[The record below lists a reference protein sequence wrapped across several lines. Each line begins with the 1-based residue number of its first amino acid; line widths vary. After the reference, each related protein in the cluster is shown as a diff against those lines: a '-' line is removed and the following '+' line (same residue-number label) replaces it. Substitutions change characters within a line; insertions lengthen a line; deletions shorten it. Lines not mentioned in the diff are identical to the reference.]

1 MDTRDDLPP
10 AGWYPDPTGT
20 QAARYWDGAR
30 WSGHVTPAPLT
41 PARKSSWNLSVVF
54 GLEVA
59 FVLASFL
66 LAWVLL
72 LGVANCGA
80 SAACDDLWRA
90 WLLLMVAHPALL
102 VVSVA
107 LFVAGA
113 RAKRDAVKRWA
124 VGVLGIGIG
133 RPGCRSS

>member
-20 QAARYWDGAR
+20 QAVRYWDGAR
-30 WSGHVTPAPLT
+30 WSGHVTPAPLTPAPLT

-72 LGVANCGA
+72 LRCWS
-80 SAACDDLWRA
+80 SAWHCSSRE
-90 WLLLMVAHPALL
+90 P
-102 VVSVA
+102 
-107 LFVAGA
+107 
-113 RAKRDAVKRWA
+113 
-124 VGVLGIGIG
+124 G
-133 RPGCRSS
+133 RSGTR